1 MDFTSLITAFPN
13 LAVGILCAW
22 YAQQVIKERVAA
34 QERHAQTIEAIN
46 VLYLKILER
55 AVQAIE
61 NSINQSES
69 NAKSAQ
75 QLRQDI
81 ASSRVEF
88 RDEIRSELRGLNDTI
103 QRLIRDSAKR
113 SSADRGTTRPGG
125 GGGP

>member
-1 MDFTSLITAFPN
+1 MDVTALITAFPN
-13 LAVGILCAW
+13 LAVGILIAW

-34 QERHAQTIEAIN
+34 QERYALSIEAIN
-46 VLYLKILER
+46 VLYLKLLER

-61 NSINQSES
+61 NSINQSET
-69 NAKSAQ
+69 NASVIQ

-81 ASSRVEF
+81 STSRAEF

-113 SSADRGTTRPGG
+113 SSADRGATRTGG
-125 GGGP
+125 SGSG